1 MYSEKRIIT
10 IIIVIIIFKTTEARD
25 RDQPMKNVIGL
36 ESDAMRSICISLNNP
51 NRAIKNWRHLCKSP
65 ALGIPE
71 DVYKDCEPGKQR
83 SPTDLLFEWI
93 FGNKVDLTVGQL
105 CSALA
110 KIDRNDIVRDLR
122 EYFEQ
127 NSPGHL
133 RLS

>member
-1 MYSEKRIIT
+1 MKTFYFDS
-10 IIIVIIIFKTTEARD
+10 IVVIIFKTTEASDRD
-25 RDQPMKNVIGL
+25 RPMKNVIEL

-71 DVYKDCEPGKQR
+71 DVYKGCEPGKQR

-93 FGNKVDLTVGQL
+93 FGNKVKLTVGQL
-105 CSALA
+105 CSALG

-127 NSPGHL
+127 NSSGHL
-133 RLS
+133 GQG

>member
-1 MYSEKRIIT
+1 
-10 IIIVIIIFKTTEARD
+10 
-25 RDQPMKNVIGL
+25 MKNVIGL

-51 NRAIKNWRHLCKSP
+51 NRAIKNWKHLCKSP
-65 ALGIPE
+65 TLGIPE
-71 DVYKDCEPGKQR
+71 DVYKDCEPGKKR

-93 FGNKVDLTVGQL
+93 FGDKVDLTVGQL

-127 NSPGHL
+127 NSSGHL
-133 RLS
+133 GQG

>member
-1 MYSEKRIIT
+1 MKS
-10 IIIVIIIFKTTEARD
+10 VIE
-25 RDQPMKNVIGL
+25 L
-36 ESDAMRSICISLNNP
+36 ESDTMRSICIRLNNP

-71 DVYKDCEPGKQR
+71 DVYKDCEPGKKR

-93 FGNKVDLTVGQL
+93 FGNKVNLTVGQL

-110 KIDRNDIVRDLR
+110 KIDRNDIVRDLC

-127 NSPGHL
+127 NSTGHPEQ
-133 RLS
+133 S

>member
-1 MYSEKRIIT
+1 
-10 IIIVIIIFKTTEARD
+10 
-25 RDQPMKNVIGL
+25 MKNVIGL
-36 ESDAMRSICISLNNP
+36 ESDTMRSICISLNNP

-93 FGNKVDLTVGQL
+93 FGNNVDLTVGQL

-122 EYFEQ
+122 EYFER

-133 RLS
+133 GQS